1 MQSWHLS
8 LKLAKFQSMF
18 ILVIQCT
25 WQEVTENSPNALIK
39 YQITK
44 LDHYFWNLIYTKTHL
59 SLSKNKI

>member
-1 MQSWHLS
+1 MQSWHLM
-8 LKLAKFQSMF
+8 KLAKFQSMF

-44 LDHYFWNLIYTKTHL
+44 LELNLHQDTFKPLKEQNIA
-59 SLSKNKI
+59 